1 LAGIVSAMND
11 VDTIDGVV
19 KRATR
24 RRHSAQFK
32 AQVLEACRQ
41 PHASAAAIA
50 RLYNLNAN
58 VVHRWRADDR
68 KAASPKSTDAATLP
82 MPDFI
87 DLPPPAVPFVTRKS
101 GVARLIDLGGC

>member
-1 LAGIVSAMND
+1 MND

-41 PHASAAAIA
+41 PDASAAAIA

-68 KAASPKSTDAATLP
+68 KARRRSHACGTQ
-82 MPDFI
+82 
-87 DLPPPAVPFVTRKS
+87 PAS
-101 GVARLIDLGGC
+101 GVSEGSVARG